1 MNIDPVSLAMRS
13 TAEGPQK
20 ILDEL
25 EAELV
30 AVKARRDKISA
41 DIGKAEAAAEKG
53 DKRALFVLGS
63 LNKEGEAQGRLVLSI
78 ERQIAEAKKR
88 LVMMANQAAAMRAA
102 SPDDTSYARDK
113 LFEVVCP
120 DGRRVRHRGAS
131 QEDVRRR
138 LQFGYALVG
147 QVHGADADGIGGFV
161 PRSGFLTAVLEAY
174 EGELIEWLEAHG
186 LLVARG
192 DKAA

>member
-1 MNIDPVSLAMRS
+1 MNIDPVNLAMRS
-13 TAEGPQK
+13 TSEGPQK

-25 EAELV
+25 EAELI
-30 AVKARRDKISA
+30 AVKARRDKTSA

-53 DKRALFVLGS
+53 DKRQLFALAG
-63 LNKEGEAQGRLVLSI
+63 LNKQDQAEGRLVISI
-78 ERQIAEAKKR
+78 GRQIAEEKKR
-88 LVMMANQAAAMRAA
+88 LVMAANQAVAMRASVDDA
-102 SPDDTSYARDK
+102 SKVRDK
-113 LFEVVCP
+113 LFEVTGP

-161 PRSGFLTAVLEAY
+161 PRPGFLTAVLEAY
-174 EGELIEWLEAHG
+174 EGELIEWLGARG
-186 LLVARG
+186 LPVAR
-192 DKAA
+192 DEKAA